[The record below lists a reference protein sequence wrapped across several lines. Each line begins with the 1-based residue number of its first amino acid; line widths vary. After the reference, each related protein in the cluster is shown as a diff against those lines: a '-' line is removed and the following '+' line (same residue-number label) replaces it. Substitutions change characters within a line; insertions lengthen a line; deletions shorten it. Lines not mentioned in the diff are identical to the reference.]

1 MKTCRTC
8 AETFG
13 LDAFHKKASAA
24 DGRHSDCKQCR
35 KKIEKARYEENIEH
49 RREQMRAYYDANSHK
64 WAEYTP
70 RWNKEN
76 RNAARK
82 ATARHRNKDR
92 IMPWNNPVRED
103 FIYYAGW
110 VIEQVY
116 GGKIHVDH
124 IIPLNGKFVSGL
136 HVDTNLQLLSQSSN
150 LRKHARYDP
159 SPL

>member
-1 MKTCRTC
+1 MARYGRKGNATC
-8 AETFG
+8 AESVSRRR
-13 LDAFHKKASAA
+13 SAELWDSRIGNIGVSISA
-24 DGRHSDCKQCR
+24 NVDGH
-35 KKIEKARYEENIEH
+35 EH
-49 RREQMRAYYDANSHK
+49 AAKLEQHIRLRL
-64 WAEYTP
+64 T
-70 RWNKEN
+70 
-76 RNAARK
+76 
-82 ATARHRNKDR
+82 

-116 GGKIHVDH
+116 GGKMHVDH